1 MGKKARPSDERRA
14 TLKELVNSKIP
25 HLSNLT
31 PIQRYYALSIRILK
45 NFYIAMGKNKLDEAY
60 IFGLRFAQFST
71 QVLPTHDYYKVSQ
84 REYIQLRKE
93 NKNDLTKVIDEL
105 ENVVELMD
113 LEELEKREIRRREEE
128 AMRLIRLREQDMQK
142 EAEDRA
148 ATQALLDR
156 LNMLD
161 NIGPVPT
168 GVVEKKEKQPKS
180 QEDELAE
187 LEDEEEEDIFPI
199 GDLPLP
205 IPYSQQGQG
214 QQQHMLPPSASPP
227 SYDAL
232 MQHKQQKMDY
242 RQDSIMD
249 LRPSSFRSIMSM
261 PTMDGFV
268 DSEANGFINPLQGK
282 FCTNNMS
289 FKNGIAKREMVHLE
303 WLINRQK
310 GVS

>member
-45 NFYIAMGKNKLDEAY
+45 NFYIAIGKNKLDEAY

-205 IPYSQQGQG
+205 IPYSQGQE
-214 QQQHMLPPSASPP
+214 QQQQQQMLPPPSYDALKTGTASPP

-249 LRPSSFRSIMSM
+249 LRPSSSRSIMSM

-268 DSEANGFINPLQGK
+268 DSDANGFINPLQGK
-282 FCTNNMS
+282 FCTNNIS
-289 FKNGIAKREMVHLE
+289 FKNG
-303 WLINRQK
+303 NR
-310 GVS
+310 

>member
-45 NFYIAMGKNKLDEAY
+45 NFYIAIGKNKLDEAY

-205 IPYSQQGQG
+205 IPYSQGQE
-214 QQQHMLPPSASPP
+214 QQQQQQQQMLPPPSYDALKTGTASPP

-249 LRPSSFRSIMSM
+249 LRPSSSRSIMSM

-282 FCTNNMS
+282 FCTNNIS
-289 FKNGIAKREMVHLE
+289 FKNG
-303 WLINRQK
+303 NR
-310 GVS
+310 